1 MRGLTLPLVLLAALT
16 FLVGLGRG
24 AITDSDEAFYAEAAR
39 EMVASGD
46 WITPTFNGEPR
57 FQKPILYYWLTAG
70 TYLVTGPTE
79 AAARLWAALSGV
91 GLVLVT
97 AACTRRWFD
106 DGTAFLAGAIVAT
119 AFGYYTIGRM
129 ALPDLPLTFCI
140 TLAIWAALVAILDE
154 HRRPRPWVLL
164 SAFAMALG
172 FLTKG
177 PVGLVIPALVVVPV
191 ALVERRSLNL
201 RASDVLLAALLFA
214 VVALPWYFVM
224 YARHG
229 TAYMESFFVGDNL
242 ERFATDRFNDPR
254 AWWFYIPVVLGG
266 LLPWTPL
273 ALTWAR
279 AVRDFLARRG
289 DIGTLDLRLLLW
301 AALPLLF
308 YSLSVGKQPRY
319 ILPVLPPLAILLASS
334 ILERTRDWRSLDG
347 ARVRPR
353 RPLSMTL
360 GAVGSGGLL
369 VALGVLLWRAEP
381 LLIHVT
387 PAFTSAAAA
396 VIALAG
402 LSVLVVGLSP
412 QWRMLPAV
420 LALAAALGF
429 PALQFGAISGSG
441 DDTVQQVARQ
451 VVLARQAG
459 EQVATFHVF
468 VRNLVFYTHVHTIDL
483 VNDDQFAN
491 FMAQADRVI
500 VVAPAPVVDRLE
512 RERQVPVRRLAG
524 VRYFNTAAVR
534 VRTLLWPDVDR
545 DITEVVV
552 VTNR

>member
-79 AAARLWAALSGV
+79 SAARLWAALSGV

-97 AACTRRWFD
+97 AACARRWFD
-106 DGTAFLAGAIVAT
+106 EGTALLAGAIVAT
-119 AFGYYTIGRM
+119 AFGYYAIGRL

-140 TLAIWAALVAILDE
+140 TLAIWAALTAILDE
-154 HRRPRPWVLL
+154 RLHPRPWVLL
-164 SAFAMALG
+164 SAAAMGLG
-172 FLTKG
+172 FLMKG
-177 PVGLVIPALVVVPV
+177 PVGVIIPALVVVPV

-201 RASDVLLAALLFA
+201 RPTDVLLGAALFA
-214 VVALPWYFVM
+214 VVALPWYAVM

-229 TAYMESFFVGDNL
+229 AAYLEGFFVGDNL

-254 AWWFYIPVVLGG
+254 AWWFYLPVVLGG

-279 AVRDFLARRG
+279 PVLDFAARRR
-289 DIGTLDLRLLLW
+289 DVGTLDLRLQLW
-301 AALPLLF
+301 AILPLVF
-308 YSLSVGKQPRY
+308 YSLSIGMQPRY
-319 ILPVLPPLAILLASS
+319 ILPVLPPLAMLLAASV
-334 ILERTRDWRSLDG
+334 IERTRDWRSLDG

-353 RPLSMTL
+353 RPASMTL
-360 GAVGSGGLL
+360 GAVGAGGLL
-369 VALGVLLWRAEP
+369 LALGILLWRAAP
-381 LLIHVT
+381 LLIHVAPMLT
-387 PAFTSAAAA
+387 MAAAV

-402 LSVLVVGLSP
+402 LSVLAVGLSSE
-412 QWRMLPAV
+412 WRMMPAV
-420 LALAAALGF
+420 LALAAAVSF

-451 VVLARQAG
+451 VTAARTGG
-459 EQVATFHVF
+459 EPVATFHVF
-468 VRNLVFYTHVHTIDL
+468 VRNLVFYTHVPTTDLID
-483 VNDDQFAN
+483 DEQFAN
-491 FMAQADRVI
+491 FMRQPDRAI
-500 VVAPAPVVDRLE
+500 AVAPAEEVDRLE
-512 RERQVPVRRLAG
+512 REHDIPLRRLAE
-524 VRYFNTAAVR
+524 VRYFNTAAIR
-534 VRTLLWPDVDR
+534 VRTLLWPDIDR
-545 DITEVVV
+545 DITSVVV
-552 VTNR
+552 VANR

>member
-46 WITPTFNGEPR
+46 WITPRFNGEPR

-79 AAARLWAALSGV
+79 TAARLWAALSGV

-97 AACTRRWFD
+97 AACARRWFD
-106 DGTAFLAGAIVAT
+106 DGTALLAGAIAAT
-119 AFGYYTIGRM
+119 SFGYYSIGRL

-140 TLAIWAALVAILDE
+140 TLAIWAALVAILDV
-154 HRRPRPWVLL
+154 RREARPWVLL
-164 SAFAMALG
+164 SALALALG
-172 FLTKG
+172 FLMKG
-177 PVGLVIPALVVVPV
+177 PVGVVIPALVVVPV

-201 RASDVLLAALLFA
+201 RLGDMVLGGLLFA
-214 VVALPWYFVM
+214 AVALPWYAVM

-229 TAYMESFFVGDNL
+229 GAYFESFFVGDNL

-254 AWWFYIPVVLGG
+254 AWWFYVPVVLGG

-279 AVRDFLARRG
+279 PVGDFLARRR

-301 AALPLLF
+301 AILPLLF

-319 ILPVLPPLAILLASS
+319 ILPVLPPLAMLLAAS
-334 ILERTRDWRSLDG
+334 IIYRTRDWRSLDG

-353 RPLSMTL
+353 RPLGMTL
-360 GAVGSGGLL
+360 GTIGSGGLL
-369 VALGVLLWRAEP
+369 ILLAVLLWRAKP
-381 LLIHVT
+381 LLIHVA
-387 PAFTSAAAA
+387 PVFTSVSAIL
-396 VIALAG
+396 IALAG
-402 LSVLVVGLSP
+402 LAVLAVGLSP
-412 QWRMLPAV
+412 QWRMVPA
-420 LALAAALGF
+420 ALAVAAGLSF

-451 VVLARQAG
+451 VMAERTG
-459 EQVATFHVF
+459 SEPVATFLVF
-468 VRNLVFYTHVHTIDL
+468 VRNLVFYTHVPTLDL
-483 VNDDQFAN
+483 INDDQFAD
-491 FMAQADRVI
+491 FMKQSERVI
-500 VVAPAPVVDRLE
+500 AVAPADAVDRLE
-512 RERQVPVRRLAG
+512 RERHVSLRRLAE
-524 VRYFNTAAVR
+524 VRYFNTAAMR
-534 VRTLLWPDVDR
+534 VRTLLWPDIDR
-545 DITEVVV
+545 DITRVVV
-552 VTNR
+552 VSNR